1 MKNMVKPSI
10 DQDRLYWIDAVRSF
24 ACLCVIATHSIPLG
38 NNDTERL
45 ICSALL
51 YISKSGASI
60 LFFMIS
66 GALVLYKPKPAFQF
80 LKTRINRI
88 VLPMVIWSI
97 IQLLIYAIDKT
108 ITWPQFFTKV
118 LLIPTGP
125 QMRIYWFI
133 YVIFGI
139 YLLTPILSVWLE
151 RCKKRELEMYLLIW
165 LVALL
170 VPYFTLLNQEIR
182 AICDIETGY
191 LYYFS
196 GYLWFAVAGY
206 YLRKY
211 VDIPSF
217 KIWHFAVYG
226 GLLLLPGVLFLTP
239 LPHSLIQNHLSF
251 GMALLC
257 MCHFIALKHIKYSD
271 RMKHI
276 AYDFAQH
283 SFGIYLVHVF
293 VRNYCVNPIIESLHI
308 NVLAQIPLT
317 IILVISLSYLLVHLI
332 SKLPYSKYIVGL

>member
-1 MKNMVKPSI
+1 MVKNSI
-10 DQDRLYWIDAVRSF
+10 DINRLYWIDAVRSF
-24 ACLCVIATHSIPLG
+24 ACLCVIATHAIPLG
-38 NNDTERL
+38 NNETERM

-51 YISKSGASI
+51 YLSKSGSSI

-66 GALVLYKPKPAFQF
+66 GALVLYKPKPTFQF
-80 LKTRINRI
+80 LRTRIMRI

-97 IQLLIYAIDKT
+97 IQLFIYAIDDT
-108 ITWPQFFTKV
+108 ITWSQFFYKV
-118 LLIPTGP
+118 ILIPTGP

-151 RCKKRELEMYLLIW
+151 KCKKCELEMYMIIW
-165 LVALL
+165 LLAMTI
-170 VPYFTLLNQEIR
+170 PYFTMFDEDINAIFQLN
-182 AICDIETGY
+182 TGY

-211 VDIPSF
+211 VNLSRF
-217 KIWHFAVYG
+217 KISHYALYG
-226 GLLLLPGVLFLTP
+226 SLVALPGILFMTP
-239 LPHSLIQNHLSF
+239 LPHGLIQNNLSL

-257 MCHFIALKHIKYSD
+257 MCHFVALKHIKYPNQV
-271 RMKHI
+271 KLI

-283 SFGIYLVHVF
+283 SFGIYLVHIF
-293 VRNYCVNPIIESLHI
+293 VRNYFVDPFVNLLHLNSI
-308 NVLAQIPLT
+308 TQIPLT
-317 IILVISLSYLLVHLI
+317 LILVVILSYILVHLI
-332 SKLPYSKYIVGL
+332 SKLPHSKYVVGI

>member
-1 MKNMVKPSI
+1 MIKPAI
-10 DQDRLYWIDAVRSF
+10 DQNRLYWIDAVRSF

-38 NNDTERL
+38 STDTERL

-51 YISKSGASI
+51 YLSKSGSSI

-66 GALVLYKPKPAFQF
+66 GALVLYKPQPAFQF

-88 VLPMVIWSI
+88 VLPMVIWSV
-97 IQLLIYAIDKT
+97 IQLLIYVIDKT

-139 YLLTPILSVWLE
+139 YLLTPILSAWLE
-151 RCKKRELEMYLLIW
+151 RCKKRELELYLMIW
-165 LVALL
+165 LVAMII
-170 VPYFTLLNQEIR
+170 PYFTLLDQEIN
-182 AICDIETGY
+182 DIFEYRTGY

-211 VDIPSF
+211 VDIPKF
-217 KIWHFAVYG
+217 KLWHFAIYG
-226 GLLLLPGVLFLTP
+226 SLLVLPAMLYMTP
-239 LPHSLIQNHLSF
+239 LPHSLIQNNLALS
-251 GMALLC
+251 MALLC
-257 MCHFIALKHIKYSD
+257 MCHFIALKHIRYSD
-271 RMKHI
+271 RMKLI

-283 SFGIYLVHVF
+283 SFGIYLVHIF
-293 VRNYCVNPIIESLHI
+293 VRNYVVYPIIEPLHLNEI
-308 NVLAQIPLT
+308 AQIPLT
-317 IILVISLSYLLVHLI
+317 IILVVFLSYLLVHLI